1 MKNEFLLEVKNLHV
15 SIGDKEILKGINL
28 KIKRGQTHAI
38 FGPNGSGKTTFIN
51 ALMGFS
57 GYRVKGKI
65 IFRGEDITHLPIN
78 ERAERGIG
86 ISFQR
91 PPAIRGVQLQQLIA
105 AANKKDGK
113 LVAKYANALNLIDFL
128 DRDINVGF
136 SGGEIKRAELLQL
149 IIQDPDMIF
158 LDEPESGVDLENI
171 ALIGE
176 YTNHLLG
183 RRVEGGQEKTMKEQ
197 YREKRKS
204 GLVITHTGH
213 ILDYL
218 EVDSGHIL
226 MDGKFA
232 CEANPREILHT
243 LKDCGFNECYR
254 CFRKKDDHD
263 KK

>member
-1 MKNEFLLEVKNLHV
+1 MKKEFLLEVKNLHV
-15 SIGDKEILKGINL
+15 SIAGKEILKGINL

-51 ALMGFS
+51 AMMGFS
-57 GYRVKGKI
+57 GYKVKGKI

-78 ERAERGIG
+78 ERAKRGIG

-91 PPAIRGVQLQQLIA
+91 PPAIRGVQLQQLIV

-113 LVAKYANALNLIDFL
+113 LVDKYANALNLTDFL
-128 DRDINVGF
+128 KREVNVGF

-176 YTNHLLG
+176 YTNDLLG
-183 RRVEGGQEKTMKEQ
+183 RHVEPRQRKTIKEQ
-197 YREKRKS
+197 FREKRKS

-218 EVDSGHIL
+218 EADSGHIL

-232 CEANPREILHT
+232 CEANPREMLHT
-243 LKDCGFNECYR
+243 LKECGFNECYR
-254 CFRKKDDHD
+254 CFRKEETHEEK
-263 KK
+263 